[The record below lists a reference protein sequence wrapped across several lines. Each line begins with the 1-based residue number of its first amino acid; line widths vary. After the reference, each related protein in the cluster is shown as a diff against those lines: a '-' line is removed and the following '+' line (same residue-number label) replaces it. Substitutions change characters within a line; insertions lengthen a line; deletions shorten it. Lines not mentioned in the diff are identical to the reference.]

1 MKDPPRQSGFSLH
14 VFLSVVSCFT
24 GMILKEFY
32 RQRRRNAEMIEKT
45 AIIGMGALGLLYPG
59 IRVKEDKETGH
70 LLCTI
75 E

>member
-1 MKDPPRQSGFSLH
+1 
-14 VFLSVVSCFT
+14 
-24 GMILKEFY
+24 MILKEFY
-32 RQRRRNAEMIEKT
+32 RQRRRNAGMIEKT